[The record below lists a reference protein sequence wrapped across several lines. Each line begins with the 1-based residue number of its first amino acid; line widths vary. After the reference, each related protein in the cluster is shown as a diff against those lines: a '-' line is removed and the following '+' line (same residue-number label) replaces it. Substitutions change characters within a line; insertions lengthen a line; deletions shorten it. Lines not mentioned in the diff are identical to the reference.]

1 MALDVVA
8 RDGGL
13 INDVAAGADCGGL
26 YRTLIPVQN
35 GGGEGAGQ
43 VGGGGALG
51 RSAPRGDGLEV
62 ENKIRGRSGAG
73 VADRVEIVRSVK
85 SSEPGPASGVRPLM
99 CTSTVPSLIIMN
111 SSRACRWGAW
121 EAWPTLRVVM
131 CDSNFSKVADGRL
144 TTSRSW
150 PTAVVLTLSCSQM
163 KTWDLRMAGRT
174 AG

>member
-85 SSEPGPASGVRPLM
+85 KQRTGVGERGV
-99 CTSTVPSLIIMN
+99 TVDVHLD
-111 SSRACRWGAW
+111 GAILDDKELLARVPVGRVGSVADVERGW
-121 EAWPTLRVVM
+121 VTRTFRRWPTE
-131 CDSNFSKVADGRL
+131 D
-144 TTSRSW
+144 
-150 PTAVVLTLSCSQM
+150 
-163 KTWDLRMAGRT
+163 
-174 AG
+174 